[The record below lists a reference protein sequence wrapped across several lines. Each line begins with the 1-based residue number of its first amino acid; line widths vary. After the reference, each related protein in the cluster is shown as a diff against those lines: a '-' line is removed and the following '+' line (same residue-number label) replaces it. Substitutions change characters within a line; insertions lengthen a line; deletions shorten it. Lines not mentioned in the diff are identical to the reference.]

1 MTPGYELRTAEG
13 VALVTFACLLDAL
26 EHFKTELRAH
36 TIYRAAD
43 GVHLATRARIAW
55 PNGVA

>member
-13 VALVTFACLLDAL
+13 DALVTFACLLDAL
-26 EHFKTELRAH
+26 EHFKTDLRAH
-36 TIYRAAD
+36 FIYRSSD
-43 GVHLATRARIAW
+43 GVHLATRSRIAW